1 MSAPD
6 PTRDWAVAVFVVWRD
21 RVLLHRHPKLG
32 LWLPCG
38 GHVEAGEL
46 PDEAAV
52 RELLEEA
59 GVRVRLVGPH
69 PVDAPGPTPLTRPRG
84 VQLEEIGPGHE
95 HVDLV
100 YWAVPEE
107 PYDGA
112 LRGEPTLVWGDRDA
126 LARLPLTAEIAAWAR
141 LALDELG
148 DAGATDRPVPP
159 PATAESAQQAHAAPS
174 RTAPTPAAPMQ
185 AAPTDLLAV
194 VRRPPRP
201 EPWAEGDNIPW
212 HEPGFSARML
222 DEHLS
227 QEHDAASRRS
237 ATIDR
242 QVAWVH
248 AALLGGA
255 PTRILDLGCG
265 PGLYA
270 ERLAS
275 LGHRC
280 LGVDVSPA
288 SIAFARARAAF
299 PRARVAT
306 AGNTLHYLEGDV
318 RTADLGTGHGLAMM
332 LFGELNTLP
341 RPDAAALLRRVHDSL
356 ADGGILLLEPH
367 TDEAVRAIGHEPAG
381 WSSAESGLFSD
392 APHLLLQESSWDE
405 NERAATVRY
414 LVVDAATARVTR
426 HAQTFAAYDE
436 AAYRAVLEQAGFVES
451 TFLPSLTGDEA
462 GEQPGLLGIVTR
474 KARAA
479 P

>member
-1 MSAPD
+1 MSPAG

-38 GHVEAGEL
+38 GHVEDGEL

-69 PVDAPGPTPLTRPRG
+69 PVDAPGPQPLTRPRG
-84 VQLEEIGPGHE
+84 VQLEAIGPGHQ

-112 LRGEPTLVWGDRDA
+112 LRGDPTLVWCDRDA

-141 LALDELG
+141 LALVEVG
-148 DAGATDRPVPP
+148 DAASA
-159 PATAESAQQAHAAPS
+159 PAPIS
-174 RTAPTPAAPMQ
+174 RATPAEHPIAE
-185 AAPTDLLAV
+185 PTDLLSV
-194 VRRPPRP
+194 VQRSPHPG
-201 EPWAEGDNIPW
+201 PWAEGDDIPW

-222 DEHLS
+222 NEHLS

-242 QVAWVH
+242 QVAWIH
-248 AALLGGA
+248 ETLLGGT
-255 PTRILDLGCG
+255 PTEVLDLGCG
-265 PGLYA
+265 PGLYT
-270 ERLAS
+270 ERLAA

-280 LGVDVSPA
+280 VGIDVSPA

-299 PRARVAT
+299 PRARAAT
-306 AGNTLHYLEGDV
+306 SGDTLRYLEGDV
-318 RTADLGTGHGLAMM
+318 RTADLGRGHGLAMM
-332 LFGELNTLP
+332 LFGEFNTLP
-341 RPDAAALLRRVHDSL
+341 RADAAALLRRVHESL
-356 ADGGILLLEPH
+356 ADDGILLLEPH
-367 TDEAVRAIGHEPAG
+367 TDEAVRAIGRQPTG

-392 APHLLLQESSWDE
+392 APHLLLTESSWDE
-405 NERAATVRY
+405 DERAATVRY

-436 AAYRAVLEQAGFVES
+436 AAYRALLAQAGFVAP
-451 TFLPSLTGDEA
+451 TFLPSLTGDETGA
-462 GEQPGLLGIVTR
+462 QPGLLGIGAR